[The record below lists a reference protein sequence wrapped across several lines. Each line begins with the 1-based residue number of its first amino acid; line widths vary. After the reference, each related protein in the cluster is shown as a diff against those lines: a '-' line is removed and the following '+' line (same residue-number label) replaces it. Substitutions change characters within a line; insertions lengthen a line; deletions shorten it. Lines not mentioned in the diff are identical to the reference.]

1 MKYETIFALCVI
13 FKMSAPGF
21 VECSQNVRVIFTLN
35 VWPPLELEC
44 VDAISFLDKFLNED
58 YTYHYQRSK

>member
-1 MKYETIFALCVI
+1 
-13 FKMSAPGF
+13 MSAPGF